1 MSFTRF
7 SRTSKLGK
15 GRIVSLTVAAALIA
29 FFLFCAATLSC
40 RRYFIAT
47 HSTDYDVCAFGAKGD
62 GIAKETPALQAAI
75 DQASARGGVVVVFP
89 AGRYLSG
96 TLHLRSNV
104 SLRLSKGAVLIA
116 SSDDADFDPYET
128 PPAGSLSPTPISWA
142 FANMFGHR
150 EVSHFSSRVLHETAD
165 NPDTTYAHYSLI
177 VGDHISNVTIEGPGT
192 IDGNRARRGGPKLIA
207 LKNCR
212 HITIRG
218 LTLRSAPSY
227 NISLIGS
234 ENVDLENLRIINGYA
249 DGIDPDNSRFV
260 RIANCY
266 IDTWDDAICAK
277 ASLALGRRLATENLV
292 VTNCIL
298 RTSNAGFKFGT
309 ESEGDLRK
317 VSLRNCVVM
326 RRDFGRRPMTGVEIE
341 SVDGGKVN
349 EVAISNVIMRGV
361 RTPIFLRLGNRGRGM
376 IEPRP
381 GEMRNISINNV
392 MVLDSSEPS
401 SITGLPGFPIHGV
414 TLSNFTVS
422 EAGAGIFAGLEV
434 PELPQDYPF
443 GGMFGGLPAYS
454 LYARHVEGLSI
465 NNWSTRWQ
473 SPDVRPAAVFDH
485 VSNLQVVGF
494 RVGGVGGQKAVILLD
509 HVSKALI
516 VTAADESAVSM
527 VRIGGNTRRAVVV
540 RQRTGLSS
548 ARPSPGST
556 MKMPKS
562 RSEGG

>member
-1 MSFTRF
+1 MFGARY
-7 SRTSKLGK
+7 SRPSKLSE
-15 GRIVSLTVAAALIA
+15 GRAIFPTAAAGLIV
-29 FFLFCAATLSC
+29 FFLYWTALSW
-40 RRYFIAT
+40 RQYFIAT
-47 HSTDYDVCAFGAKGD
+47 HSTDYDVCEFGAKGD
-62 GIAKETPALQAAI
+62 GIAEDTPALQAAI
-75 DQASARGGVVVVFP
+75 DLASARGGGVVVFP
-89 AGRYLSG
+89 AGSYLSG

-104 SLRLSKGAVLIA
+104 SFRLSEGAVLIA
-116 SSDDADFDPYET
+116 STDDADFDPYEA
-128 PPAGSLSPTPISWA
+128 PPSGSISPTPISWTY
-142 FANMFGHR
+142 ANQFRHR
-150 EVSHFSSRVLHETAD
+150 QVSRYGSRVLHETVD

-177 VGDHISNVTIEGPGT
+177 VGDHVSNVTIEGPGT
-192 IDGNRARRGGPKLIA
+192 IDGHRSRRGGPKLIA

-309 ESEGDLRK
+309 ESEGDLRN
-317 VSLRNCVVM
+317 VSVNHCVVM
-326 RRDFGRRPMTGVEIE
+326 RRDFGRRPITGVEIE
-341 SVDGGKVN
+341 SVDGGTVN
-349 EVAISNVIMRGV
+349 AVAISNVIMREV

-381 GEMRNISINNV
+381 GDMRNISINKV

-434 PELPQDYPF
+434 PELPRAYPF
-443 GGMFGGLPAYS
+443 GGMFGRLPAYS
-454 LYARHVEGLSI
+454 LYARHVDGLSI
-465 NNWSTRWQ
+465 NNWRTRWQ
-473 SPDVRPAAVFDH
+473 SPDVRPAAVFND

-494 RVGGVGGQKAVILLD
+494 HAAALAGQKAVISLD
-509 HVSKALI
+509 HVSKAL
-516 VTAADESAVSM
+516 ADRDGCRRERGVDRSA
-527 VRIGGNTRRAVVV
+527 
-540 RQRTGLSS
+540 QRE
-548 ARPSPGST
+548 R
-556 MKMPKS
+556 
-562 RSEGG
+562 